1 MNQVVPNTSS
11 APKTPSV
18 SSEVLISKKALYE
31 ISKGDIFVA
40 KHDII
45 RLFESAGSAGEDVL
59 QDPSISAELKD
70 IYVESLPVVDDFD
83 LEEIQASILQRL
95 LATMKNLIK

>member
-45 RLFESAGSAGEDVL
+45 RLFESAGSAGENIL
-59 QDPSISAELKD
+59 QDPLISVELKD
-70 IYVESLPVVDDFD
+70 VYLDSLPVVDSVD
-83 LEEIQASILQRL
+83 LEEIQDSILQRL
-95 LATMKNLIK
+95 LATMKNIIK